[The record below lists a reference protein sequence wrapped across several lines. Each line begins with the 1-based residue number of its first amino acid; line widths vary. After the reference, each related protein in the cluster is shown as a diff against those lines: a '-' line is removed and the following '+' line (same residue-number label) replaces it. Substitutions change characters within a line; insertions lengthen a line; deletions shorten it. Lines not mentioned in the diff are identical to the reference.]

1 MRSMYTGVSGLKA
14 HQLKMDIIGNNIA
27 NVNTVGYKGQRVT
40 FQEVFS
46 QTIKGASSPQSGK
59 GGTNAQQVGLGISLS
74 SIDTFHIRGAVQR
87 TDSVTDLAVN
97 GDGFFMLSNSSDYL
111 NRNYTRAGNFNLDED
126 GNLVASNGYKVLGY
140 MVDPNTG
147 VMKSSL
153 EGLKISKATAD
164 DAKATTYSNFEG
176 NLDSS
181 TAKLTATDLP
191 VQPPATAPQPPFPV
205 PFAVAGS
212 GTTPVPYDILD
223 LGTAK
228 SWETTYQYTDSLGGL
243 HNLKYTFVRGLTTK
257 GTVGGDREWGVMIK
271 DLDTGNYY
279 RVDGE
284 NGGGTFGGAT
294 PSTTTNIIFPIQF
307 DVNGKILDDVTHKST
322 LSLTIP
328 TINGS
333 SPTPV
338 TVDLSKLTQFASDS
352 TAAGT
357 KSDGYTQGFLDT
369 YSIGPTGEINA
380 VFTNGQ
386 NKVIGRVALA
396 VFKNPAGLEKTSEN
410 MYQITP
416 NSGDAIVGVPGDGS
430 MGSLNPGTLEMSNVD
445 ISSEFT
451 EMITTQRGFQA
462 NSRIITTSD
471 EMLQEL
477 VNLKR

>member
-1 MRSMYTGVSGLKA
+1 MRSMYSGVSGLKA

-87 TDSVTDLAVN
+87 TDNNTDLAVN
-97 GDGFFMLSNSSDYL
+97 GDGFFMLSNSADTLS
-111 NRNYTRAGNFNLDED
+111 RSYTRAGNFNLDED

-140 MVDPNTG
+140 MADPTTG

-153 EGLKISKATAD
+153 EGIKISKATAD
-164 DAKATTYSNFEG
+164 DAKATTFNTFEG
-176 NLDSS
+176 NLDNNI
-181 TAKLTATDLP
+181 AKAT
-191 VQPPATAPQPPFPV
+191 VPAIFTGP
-205 PFAVAGS
+205 
-212 GTTPVPYDILD
+212 GTLN
-223 LGTAK
+223 LGTNK
-228 SWETTYQYTDSLGGL
+228 YWETTYKYTDGLGGQ
-243 HNLKYTFVRGLTTK
+243 HNLKYTFVRGLDDNGAVDNTP
-257 GTVGGDREWGVMIK
+257 GTGDRSWSVFVK
-271 DLDTGNYY
+271 DLDTGAYY
-279 RVDGE
+279 QQ
-284 NGGGTFGGAT
+284 GTTVAGVAPLTPAT
-294 PSTTTNIIFPIQF
+294 SGVTTAAPVTIPINF
-307 DVNGKILDDVTHKST
+307 DTNGK
-322 LSLTIP
+322 LTAASIKALNIEIP
-328 TINGS
+328 SKNGS
-333 SPTPV
+333 V
-338 TVDLSKLTQFASDS
+338 AFKVDVDLSKLTQFASDS

-369 YSIGPTGEINA
+369 YSIGPTGQINA

-386 NKVIGRVALA
+386 NKVIGQIALS
-396 VFKNPAGLEKTSEN
+396 VFKNPAGLVKTSEN
-410 MYQITP
+410 MYQITQ

>member
-1 MRSMYTGVSGLKA
+1 MRSMYSGVSGLKA

-27 NVNTVGYKGQRVT
+27 NVNTVGFKGQRVT

-87 TDSVTDLAVN
+87 TDKITDLAVN
-97 GDGFFMLSNSSDYL
+97 GDGFFMLSNSTDFI
-111 NRNYTRAGNFNLDED
+111 NRSYTRAGNFSLDND

-153 EGLKISKATAD
+153 EGIKISKATAD
-164 DAKATTYSNFEG
+164 DAKATTYSIFEG
-176 NLDSS
+176 NLDNAIPKVTTLPVF
-181 TAKLTATDLP
+181 TAK
-191 VQPPATAPQPPFPV
+191 
-205 PFAVAGS
+205 GS
-212 GTTPVPYDILD
+212 GTPAATKDSID
-223 LGTAK
+223 FGTSK
-228 SWETTYQYTDSLGGL
+228 YWETTYKYTDSLGGQ
-243 HNLKYTFVRGLTTK
+243 HNLKYTFVRGMK
-257 GTVGGDREWGVMIK
+257 SDGTVPVNNATDTTTDATWGVFVQ
-271 DLDTGNYY
+271 DLDTGNYLKA
-279 RVDGE
+279 DGT
-284 NGGGTFGGAT
+284 NGGAANLAAAMVPIKFGTDGKLDTVTAGYAKQLTPQFLATNGAKNFG
-294 PSTTTNIIFPIQF
+294 
-307 DVNGKILDDVTHKST
+307 
-322 LSLTIP
+322 
-328 TINGS
+328 
-333 SPTPV
+333 V
-338 TVDLSKLTQFASDS
+338 TVDLTKLTQFASDS
-352 TAAGT
+352 TAANT
-357 KSDGYTQGFLDT
+357 KSDGYAQGFLDT
-369 YSIGPTGEINA
+369 YSIGQTGEINA

-386 NKVIGRVALA
+386 NKVIGRIGLA

-416 NSGDAIVGVPGDGS
+416 NSGDAIVGMPGDGS